1 MVMPAIVA
9 RAPTR
14 LDFGGGWTDVPPYSQ
29 EQGGYVCNIAISR
42 YATVR
47 LESSHLGAPP
57 SPPHREQALA
67 DAALRLSGLADVRA
81 TISSDFPLGAGL
93 GGSSAAG
100 VAMMGAVELWRAMV
114 ARGGD
119 LSALRDAVS
128 AVPSTM
134 NRSHLAEESRRVEV
148 DELGIA
154 GGRQDHYASAFGGA
168 LALSFGT
175 STVVREL
182 ALARATIRA
191 LEARCIVVYT
201 GQSRMSGDTIRAVL
215 DGYTARDPRV
225 VMALQ
230 RMKGLAATMADALL
244 AGDLDALGILV
255 GEHWVHQRSLHPSIT
270 TPLIDEIITRASAA
284 GAIGGKALGAS
295 GGGCVLLVAAQ
306 GFEEPVRRAAEELA
320 ELLPFSVDRAG
331 FVGSASG

>member
-47 LESSHLGAPP
+47 LESSLVGAPSS
-57 SPPHREQALA
+57 SPQGEQALA
-67 DAALRLSGLADVRA
+67 DAALRLSGLAGVRA
-81 TISSDFPLGAGL
+81 TISSDFPFGAGL

-100 VAMMGAVELWRAMV
+100 VAMMGAVHLWRAMV

-119 LSALRDAVS
+119 RSALRDAVS
-128 AVPSTM
+128 ALPSTI

-225 VMALQ
+225 VTALQ
-230 RMKGLAATMADALL
+230 RMKELAATMADALL

-331 FVGSASG
+331 FVGSVTG